1 MIYTKNKKPWIEPIQ
16 LTAAG
21 KPNIYFSGIA
31 MKIRSKKEMPSTNP
45 TLVSGINALLSP
57 SRSIMYLFIIL
68 ALQSNS
74 NKKYLSSKTTILV
87 YDEPQSYE

>member
-45 TLVSGINALLSP
+45 TIVSGINAFFKLSRP
-57 SRSIMYLFIIL
+57 IL
-68 ALQSNS
+68 
-74 NKKYLSSKTTILV
+74 IV
-87 YDEPQSYE
+87 YSA